1 MCLTLGSERVNTYRH
16 EEIALKIN
24 PGLEG
29 HRGSQSH
36 ERLGVS
42 DKGFTHVWTCPEPLV
57 TGQSALTSQESR
69 PPTKQGSLTGCRWA
83 WGRCGMEREQE
94 QEQPG
99 STLLPARTP
108 DDRDRRLP
116 GRAEEGNQSID
127 DLKTESAFELQER
140 LEAREG
146 QGKVFPQ
153 DLGAGGSVFKSRKY
167 GLIRWLS
174 IMTRL

>member
-1 MCLTLGSERVNTYRH
+1 M
-16 EEIALKIN
+16 
-24 PGLEG
+24 
-29 HRGSQSH
+29 
-36 ERLGVS
+36 
-42 DKGFTHVWTCPEPLV
+42 
-57 TGQSALTSQESR
+57 GQMWDGKR
-69 PPTKQGSLTGCRWA
+69 K
-83 WGRCGMEREQE
+83 E

-99 STLLPARTP
+99 RALLPARTP
-108 DDRDRRLP
+108 NDRDRRSP
-116 GRAEEGNQSID
+116 GRVEEGSQSID